1 METKNWIRSFAIV
14 CLALFI
20 FSSNIF
26 AFGDYSRYRRH
37 RRHHH
42 RCTDCRPVSAP
53 LDGGIV
59 AILGVAS
66 IAYFIIRKKKK

>member
-1 METKNWIRSFAIV
+1 METKKWIRSVGII

-42 RCTDCRPVSAP
+42 PCTECKPVSAP
-53 LDGGIV
+53 LDGGLV
-59 AILGVAS
+59 SILGAAG